1 MVRFRHCERDFLGF
15 ETGGLDLRD
24 RRKGRA
30 LRGRTLPAIMR
41 DEAEVVGRTKLC
53 AKKSPRTLRIP
64 EWYALYT
71 RSHCEQ
77 LVWDQLVAKSFH
89 LFLPRIAVWS
99 QRAGGRHRISV
110 PMFPGYLFLRHAIDK
125 VSYINICKTRGL
137 VRILG
142 ESWDRL
148 SVIPHAEIEAIQAV
162 LSTSLPTIPYP
173 YLREGQQVRITR
185 GPLRGIEGVLV
196 YSKPLKG
203 LLILSIDL
211 LQRSVAVEVDC
222 SIVTA
227 A

>member
-1 MVRFRHCERDFLGF
+1 MVEKERTCSKGQNLTCNHEGRSR
-15 ETGGLDLRD
+15 GG
-24 RRKGRA
+24 GA
-30 LRGRTLPAIMR
+30 N
-41 DEAEVVGRTKLC
+41 EAMCKEI
-53 AKKSPRTLRIP
+53 SEDLRIP

-148 SVIPHAEIEAIQAV
+148 SVISHAEIEAIQAV

-196 YSKPLKG
+196 YSKPSKG